1 LNVVSPTEIAWG
13 PSLRDG
19 TPKVRLRA
27 SLATILRSFQLLF
40 TVSWLVRWRVVATR
54 WSIAST
60 TWCRGGKRDTI
71 STSHDVNGLVFV
83 LRAFKRFSEV
93 VLELKDLVSYVRR
106 REDEGGLLQYQ
117 KYVGMSIA
125 NTLSSTSVLMAAKVE

>member
-1 LNVVSPTEIAWG
+1 
-13 PSLRDG
+13 
-19 TPKVRLRA
+19 
-27 SLATILRSFQLLF
+27 
-40 TVSWLVRWRVVATR
+40 
-54 WSIAST
+54 
-60 TWCRGGKRDTI
+60 
-71 STSHDVNGLVFV
+71 VFV